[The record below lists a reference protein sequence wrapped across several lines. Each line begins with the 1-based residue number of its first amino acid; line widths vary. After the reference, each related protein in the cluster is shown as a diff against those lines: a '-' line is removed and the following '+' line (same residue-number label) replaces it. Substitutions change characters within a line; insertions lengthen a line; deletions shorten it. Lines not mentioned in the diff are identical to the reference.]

1 MIDIEKARLVFKDF
15 INKYDNQED
24 FGFNLKVVHTYFV
37 SKNAKELANKL
48 KLSEEDVALAE
59 LIGLLHDIGR
69 FEEIKVMNG
78 FDSIKFNH
86 ATYASKMLFEDNLI
100 RYFIDDNKYDYI
112 IKNAIENHN
121 KLKIDNNLDDR
132 SLLHARII
140 RDADKLDNYRVKKD
154 ERIEEIFA
162 NRVNS
167 MEELEESKISKKVYE
182 TVLLKKC
189 VDIHD
194 RLYPLDYWICV
205 LAFTFDLYFKETL
218 QIVKDNNYINILI
231 DRFDY
236 KNNDSKNKMEEIRKI
251 LNNYIE
257 LKLNER

>member
-1 MIDIEKARLVFKDF
+1 MIDIQKARLVFKEF

-24 FGFNLKVVHTYFV
+24 FGFNLKVVHTCFV
-37 SKNAKELANKL
+37 SKNAKELATKL
-48 KLSEEDVALAE
+48 NLSEEDVALAE
-59 LIGLLHDIGR
+59 LIGLLHEIGR

-78 FDSIKFNH
+78 FNSIKFNH

-100 RYFIDDNKYDYI
+100 RCFIDENKYDYI

-121 KLKIDNNLDDR
+121 KLNIDNNLEDK
-132 SLLHARII
+132 SLLHVRII

-154 ERIEEIFA
+154 EKIEEIFA
-162 NRVNS
+162 GRVTS
-167 MEELEESKISKKVYE
+167 KEELEESKISNKVYE
-182 TVLLKKC
+182 TVLSKKC

-236 KNNDSKNKMEEIRKI
+236 KDIDSKNKMEEIRKV
-251 LNNYIE
+251 LNNHIE
-257 LKLNER
+257 SKLIEK

>member
-1 MIDIEKARLVFKDF
+1 MIDIQKARLVFKEF

-37 SKNAKELANKL
+37 SNNAKELATKL
-48 KLSEEDVALAE
+48 NLSEEDIQLAE

-69 FEEIKVMNG
+69 FEEIRVMNG
-78 FDSIKFNH
+78 FNSAKFNH

-100 RYFIDDNKYDYI
+100 RKFIEDDKYDYI

-121 KLKIDNNLDDR
+121 RLKIEENLDDR

-140 RDADKLDNYRVKKD
+140 RDADKLDNYRVKK
-154 ERIEEIFA
+154 EEKIEEIFA
-162 NRVNS
+162 GRVNS
-167 MEELEESKISKKVYE
+167 KEELEESLISDKVYE
-182 TVLLKKC
+182 TVLLNKC

-194 RLYPLDYWICV
+194 RNYPLDYWICV

-218 QIVKDNNYINILI
+218 QIVKDNNYISVLV
-231 DRFDY
+231 DRFNY
-236 KNNDSKNKMEEIRKI
+236 KNKDSKTKMEKI
-251 LNNYIE
+251 KKVLNDYIE
-257 LKLNER
+257 VRLNK

>member
-1 MIDIEKARLVFKDF
+1 MVDIQKARHAFKEF
-15 INKYDNQED
+15 IKKYDNQENP
-24 FGFNLKVVHTYFV
+24 GFNLKVVHTYFV

-48 KLSEEDVALAE
+48 NLSEEDVDLAE

-69 FEEIKVMNG
+69 LEEIKAMNG
-78 FDSIKFNH
+78 FNSVKFNH
-86 ATYASKMLFEDNLI
+86 AMHASKMLFEDKLI
-100 RYFIDDNKYDYI
+100 RLFTDDDKYDYI

-121 KLKIDNNLDDR
+121 KLNIDTNLDDR

-154 ERIEEIFA
+154 EKIEEIFA
-162 NRVNS
+162 GRVKS
-167 MEELEESKISKKVYE
+167 KEELEVSEISNKIYQ
-182 TVLLKKC
+182 TVLLEKC

-194 RLYPLDYWICV
+194 RLYPLDYWVCV

-218 QIVKDNNYINILI
+218 QIVKDNDYINILI
-231 DRFDY
+231 NRFNY
-236 KNNDSKNKMEEIRKI
+236 KNIASKNKMEKIRTI

-257 LKLNER
+257 SKLI

>member
-1 MIDIEKARLVFKDF
+1 MIDIQKARVAFKEF

-24 FGFNLKVVHTYFV
+24 KGFNLKAVHTYYV
-37 SKNAKELANKL
+37 SRNAKELATKL
-48 KLSEEDVALAE
+48 NLSDEDINLAE

-69 FEEIKVMNG
+69 FEEIKIMSG
-78 FDSIKFNH
+78 FNSVEFNH

-100 RYFIDDNKYDYI
+100 RSFIDDDKYDDI

-121 KLKIDNNLDDR
+121 KLNIDNDLDDR

-140 RDADKLDNYRVKKD
+140 RDADKLDNYRVKK
-154 ERIEEIFA
+154 EEKIEEIFA
-162 NRVNS
+162 GRVNS
-167 MEELEESKISKKVYE
+167 KEEIEESEISNKVYE
-182 TVLLKKC
+182 TVLSKKC

-194 RLYPLDYWICV
+194 RVFPLDYWICV

-218 QIVKDNNYINILI
+218 QIVKDNNYIDILV

-236 KNNDSKNKMEEIRKI
+236 KNDDSKNKMEEIRKT
-251 LNNYIE
+251 LNDYVQSK
-257 LKLNER
+257 LK

>member
-1 MIDIEKARLVFKDF
+1 MIDIQKARLVFKEF

-48 KLSEEDVALAE
+48 NLSEEDVALAE

-69 FEEIKVMNG
+69 LEEIKAMNG
-78 FDSIKFNH
+78 FNSVKFNH
-86 ATYASKMLFEDNLI
+86 AMHASKMLFEDKLI
-100 RYFIDDNKYDYI
+100 RLFTDDDKYDYI

-121 KLKIDNNLDDR
+121 KLNIDTNLDDR

-154 ERIEEIFA
+154 EKIEEIFA
-162 NRVNS
+162 GRVKS
-167 MEELEESKISKKVYE
+167 KEELEVSEISNKIYQ
-182 TVLLKKC
+182 TVLLEKC

-194 RLYPLDYWICV
+194 RLYPLDYWVCV

-218 QIVKDNNYINILI
+218 QIVKDNDYINILI
-231 DRFDY
+231 NRFNY
-236 KNNDSKNKMEEIRKI
+236 KNIASKNKMEKIRTI

-257 LKLNER
+257 SKLI

>member
-1 MIDIEKARLVFKDF
+1 MIDMQRARLAFKEL

-24 FGFNLKVVHTYFV
+24 LGFNLKVVHTYHV
-37 SKNAKELANKL
+37 SENAKVLATKL
-48 KLSEEDVALAE
+48 NLSEEDIDLAE

-78 FDSIKFNH
+78 FNSVKFNH

-100 RYFIDDNKYDYI
+100 RNFIDDDKYDTI
-112 IKNAIENHN
+112 IKMAIENHN
-121 KLKIDNNLDDR
+121 KLNIDNNLDDR

-140 RDADKLDNYRVKKD
+140 RDADKLDNYRVKKN
-154 ERIEEIFA
+154 EKIEEIFA
-162 NRVNS
+162 GRVKNK
-167 MEELEESKISKKVYE
+167 EELEESEISKKVYE

-194 RLYPLDYWICV
+194 RVYPLDYWVCV
-205 LAFTFDLYFKETL
+205 LAFTFDLYFNETL
-218 QIVKDNNYINILI
+218 QIVKNSNFINILI

-236 KNNDSKNKMEEIRKI
+236 KNIDSKKKMEEIREI

-257 LKLNER
+257 SKLNER